1 MIVSNNSNS
10 DKLWEMDYVDRE
22 LAADI
27 FANQSLE
34 QQDLPCRLSSTI
46 PHSFK
51 PQSLQSGNL
60 ELYPKRKLA
69 RTKGFDLRVESRTP
83 PHLRILQMEGKV
95 YRKPVLRGQSNPLE

>member
-1 MIVSNNSNS
+1 MFYVNELADRNTPEVTSDRDSVYSGIPGYSYVGNENNTELTAVTPRFETDGMIVSNNSNS

-46 PHSFK
+46 PH
-51 PQSLQSGNL
+51 
-60 ELYPKRKLA
+60 R
-69 RTKGFDLRVESRTP
+69 
-83 PHLRILQMEGKV
+83 
-95 YRKPVLRGQSNPLE
+95 

>member
-1 MIVSNNSNS
+1 MFTHSCVVFGTRVYAMLQLYS
-10 DKLWEMDYVDRE
+10 
-22 LAADI
+22 
-27 FANQSLE
+27 
-34 QQDLPCRLSSTI
+34 C
-46 PHSFK
+46 SFK